1 MVMID
6 EGAGPFCLQG
16 TGTGQRAVTDRV
28 RRIYRQIQAVVISPQ
43 SFFVRNQTVERPVD
57 IVAESCEKDLQRGI
71 WIMKKISS
79 YIWDY
84 KFSYLGAI
92 ASLLIAV
99 TLDMMGPRLM
109 ALVVDDVIVGGNITE
124 LKYLLLGFLGVG
136 IGRCVFQ
143 YVKEYTFDKNGIRIS
158 ADMRRDLFR
167 HVQGLSADFFDR
179 TNTGELMARVKED
192 IDRIWDAIGY
202 VGMLLI
208 EVIYH
213 TSIIL
218 ISMYL
223 LNWKLALLP
232 TAAMLM
238 CGTIALLMERKLGKV
253 YEEISE
259 ENAKLNTVAEEN
271 LAGVR
276 TVKAFAREK
285 HEIGKFLSHN
295 KRYYELNMQQ
305 SRVFVR
311 YYPFF
316 SVVSKVLPILTI
328 LVGGG
333 FVIKGQ
339 MTLGQMTAFVEYST
353 NIVWPMEMLGW
364 LTNSFSA
371 AVASNKKVRKIYEE
385 KPTITE
391 NAEPVRIEQVAGK
404 VCFDHVSFHKADM
417 YEILHD
423 ISFTVEA
430 GRTLGIMGATGAGK
444 TSIVQLLQRMY
455 DATEGAI
462 YLDDVNIKEL
472 SLEQLRTSVNFVM
485 QDVFL
490 FSDTINDNIKL
501 GKKER
506 LDFKTVRR
514 ASVQAQASDFIERME
529 ETYDTVI
536 GERGVGLSG
545 GQKQRISIARA
556 LAKRDPILVL
566 DDSTSALD
574 METEQM
580 IQQTLRELEGTT
592 KIIIAH
598 RISAVRH
605 ADEIIVLENG
615 SIAERGTHEELLAKR
630 GLYFETYE
638 SQYGDMDTAAI
649 LQQTINL
656 LPETGNSK
664 ETVTEAEKQ
673 KGGETYGSQLI

>member
-1 MVMID
+1 
-6 EGAGPFCLQG
+6 
-16 TGTGQRAVTDRV
+16 
-28 RRIYRQIQAVVISPQ
+28 
-43 SFFVRNQTVERPVD
+43 
-57 IVAESCEKDLQRGI
+57 
-71 WIMKKISS
+71 MKKISS

-109 ALVVDDVIVGGNITE
+109 ALVVDDVIVGGNIAE

-238 CGTIALLMERKLGKV
+238 CGTIALLMERKLGQV

-259 ENAKLNTVAEEN
+259 ENARLNTVAEEN

-501 GKKER
+501 EIG
-506 LDFKTVRR
+506 R
-514 ASVQAQASDFIERME
+514 AHV
-529 ETYDTVI
+529 
-536 GERGVGLSG
+536 
-545 GQKQRISIARA
+545 
-556 LAKRDPILVL
+556 
-566 DDSTSALD
+566 
-574 METEQM
+574 
-580 IQQTLRELEGTT
+580 
-592 KIIIAH
+592 
-598 RISAVRH
+598 
-605 ADEIIVLENG
+605 
-615 SIAERGTHEELLAKR
+615 
-630 GLYFETYE
+630 
-638 SQYGDMDTAAI
+638 
-649 LQQTINL
+649 
-656 LPETGNSK
+656 
-664 ETVTEAEKQ
+664 
-673 KGGETYGSQLI
+673 